1 MKKLLFLFTL
11 LMSLS
16 ISAQSQGLH
25 PMLVEGKA
33 WVYDYHHFEE
43 HEDEPTTETVYP
55 ARYTI
60 LGDTLIDNKSYY
72 KMYREVDNKNTYYAA
87 YREDGLKV
95 FARFPLINEDII
107 VADFEYS
114 GLYDPDGYGDNV
126 SYSAVEEYVDY
137 IEINGIKY
145 RRHTYYEDNKENKL
159 VIGVEG
165 IGYTKY
171 GLQYPSIYGPEPDC
185 LCDYKVFTSCEMNGE
200 CIFTN
205 EDFYKEAVAQEHE
218 YIPFLAEGK
227 VWKYSYHAM
236 NGNTYNK
243 YLTVKGDTQ
252 IDTKSYKKIVD
263 EETGSYECAMR
274 EEGSKVYCS
283 QNGNEFLVYDFG
295 LNVGDTFETSNVN
308 ATVVAVK
315 DILVGG
321 RSFRVLDVRDNDT
334 NISNWWVEGIGGM
347 NYLTNSIRVP
357 GDNYTFLQCQLGE
370 EVLFSQQDFLTLPD
384 LFAQEYFPEGTKWT
398 EIRLDTLKYDSW
410 YSKVGEEWV
419 PNFETVEYRVQGEYT
434 DMDWVY
440 RKVFTNGP
448 TWTDSLTLMI
458 QEVDNRVLVSVPT
471 HNYLEEFYVPFP
483 GTAYQFDW
491 SVGKG
496 LYYEDILES
505 NTTSEYPYHCYYGII
520 DEIKEGIFG
529 GVCSLKYV
537 DLNGKAPVNPQEPG
551 NTDTEGGRIIQGIG
565 ITEWKSGECLFGPPN
580 PYGALR
586 MFDYDRWGLSPE
598 RHYRSMLVHFERNGE
613 VLYDVW
619 PKKEIVYRPFVED
632 NKEWTMVYMT
642 TRPPEEDQQTFHYK
656 QIKLGSEIE
665 VDGMTFKQIV
675 CSNWENGQNGPEDWK
690 ETEEYLGEADGKV
703 YLYNQQ
709 SKNTVQIMDFTLQV
723 GDTYR
728 QTTTG
733 DPNNGYMDFVVTA
746 VTDTLIATSSDKTLR
761 RCLYLS
767 RPGLTTV
774 DDVWIEGIG
783 SLVGGVYGSLVQ
795 LMAGAIP
802 SLRKCQKGEQT
813 LYEAYHPFLK
823 EGKTWN
829 CQEYYNSIWD
839 NERWTKNVSYV
850 INGTTEI
857 DGKTYYKLYRVS
869 EESNKYYCALREE
882 DRKVWQYT
890 SYNGDHLLYDF
901 GMSIGDS
908 YKPSNELYYYYQ
920 LAAIEPMQF
929 HNNQLLNVFTY
940 DIFLQYD
947 PTNPALYFESTPIVE
962 GVGCL
967 EGWNIT
973 TLYAA
978 QASNGIVHGENFLS
992 CYEDGKCIFTADDFN
1007 KLANPEP
1014 DIAYRPFVEEGKV
1027 WKIGRSDSG
1036 NPVQL
1041 VEYYYFDGDT
1051 IIDGKTCKQMM
1062 CQRYVSPAHPDY
1074 ENLSQQPS
1082 LGYEKAYYE
1091 EDQKVY
1097 VYDEIS
1103 QSMIL
1108 MYDFSLD
1115 AYETLNLLHGTYI
1128 IGPRQ
1133 TGGLAGFKGVYRD
1146 LMRCTGEGEKVH
1158 STFWMEGVGG
1168 IDGPTINED
1177 VDHSHFLMSCSV
1189 GDEVIYLNDEYEDG
1203 ATPEA
1208 MEAPKSR
1215 FDFTHTIKIQPKT
1228 PKRSEEEESLYGEYN
1243 NLRLGIRLDPLND
1256 AYQVTITNE
1265 SGQVVYEK
1273 SINAGNIVG
1282 LDIDISTYA
1291 KGRYTVTVENSNEL
1305 FTGEFDA
1312 LETGIK
1318 EISNNKEAKE
1328 NYIYNLQGQRLN
1340 SLQKGINIVNGR
1352 KVYY

>member
-1 MKKLLFLFTL
+1 MRILLSLFTL

-72 KMYREVDNKNTYYAA
+72 KMYRKVDNKNTYYAA

-448 TWTDSLTLMI
+448 TWTDSLALMI
-458 QEVDNRVLVSVPT
+458 LEKDNRVLVSVPT

>member
-72 KMYREVDNKNTYYAA
+72 KMYRKVDNKNTYYAA

-580 PYGALR
+580 PYGALS
-586 MFDYDRWGLSPE
+586 MFDYGRQNLYPE

-1318 EISNNKEAKE
+1318 EISNNKEVKK

>member
-11 LMSLS
+11 MLS
-16 ISAQSQGLH
+16 PLLVSAQTVSDYSYH
-25 PMLVEGKA
+25 PFLKEGKT
-33 WVYDYHHFEE
+33 WNCQEYYNS
-43 HEDEPTTETVYP
+43 
-55 ARYTI
+55 I
-60 LGDTLIDNKSYY
+60 WDNERWTK
-72 KMYREVDNKNTYYAA
+72 
-87 YREDGLKV
+87 
-95 FARFPLINEDII
+95 
-107 VADFEYS
+107 
-114 GLYDPDGYGDNV
+114 NV
-126 SYSAVEEYVDY
+126 SYV
-137 IEINGIKY
+137 INGTTEIDGK
-145 RRHTYYEDNKENKL
+145 TYYKLYRVSEEGNKYYCALREEDRKVWQYTSYNGDHL
-159 VIGVEG
+159 LYDFGMSIGDSYKPSNDLYYYYQLAAIEPMQFHNNQLLNVFTYDIFLQYDPTSPALYFESTPIVEG
-165 IGYTKY
+165 VG
-171 GLQYPSIYGPEPDC
+171 C
-185 LCDYKVFTSCEMNGE
+185 LEGWNITTLYAAQASNGIVHGENFLSCYEDEE
-200 CIFTN
+200 CIFTK
-205 EDFYKEAVAQEHE
+205 EDFDKA
-218 YIPFLAEGK
+218 
-227 VWKYSYHAM
+227 
-236 NGNTYNK
+236 
-243 YLTVKGDTQ
+243 
-252 IDTKSYKKIVD
+252 KIH
-263 EETGSYECAMR
+263 
-274 EEGSKVYCS
+274 
-283 QNGNEFLVYDFG
+283 
-295 LNVGDTFETSNVN
+295 
-308 ATVVAVK
+308 
-315 DILVGG
+315 
-321 RSFRVLDVRDNDT
+321 
-334 NISNWWVEGIGGM
+334 
-347 NYLTNSIRVP
+347 
-357 GDNYTFLQCQLGE
+357 
-370 EVLFSQQDFLTLPD
+370 
-384 LFAQEYFPEGTKWT
+384 EYFPEGTKWT
-398 EIRLDTLKYDSW
+398 EIRLDTLKYNSW
-410 YSKVGEEWV
+410 YSKVGDEWV
-419 PNFETVEYRVQGEYT
+419 PNFETIEYKVQGEYT
-434 DMDWVY
+434 KYDDVFKCVY
-440 RKVFTNGP
+440 SNGP
-448 TWTDSLTLMI
+448 TWTDSLTLII

-471 HNYLEEFYVPFP
+471 YDYLEKLYVPCP

-491 SVGKG
+491 SIGKE
-496 LYYEDILES
+496 LYYEDIEHS
-505 NTTSEYPYHCYYGII
+505 NTTDMWSYHFYYGTIYQI
-520 DEIKEGIFG
+520 MKDDFG
-529 GVCSLKYV
+529 GVRPLNYV
-537 DLNGKAPVNPQEPG
+537 DLKGKAPQSEDPITSNI
-551 NTDTEGGRIIQGIG
+551 DTEGGRIIQGIG
-565 ITEWKSGECLFGPPN
+565 ITEWKDGECLFGPPN

-619 PKKEIVYRPFVED
+619 PKKEVVYRPFVED

-813 LYEAYHPFLK
+813 LYEAYHSFLK

-829 CQEYYNSIWD
+829 CQDYYKNYMD
-839 NERWTKNVSYV
+839 DVEWTKDVSYV

-857 DGKTYYKLYRVS
+857 DGKTYYKMYRVTEEGS
-869 EESNKYYCALREE
+869 EYYCALREE
-882 DRKVWQYT
+882 NRKVWM
-890 SYNGDHLLYDF
+890 NRHEENFLLYDF
-901 GMSIGDS
+901 DMSVGDS
-908 YKPSNELYYYYQ
+908 YQPTSEPLYYRLTAIKPVRFHYDQ
-920 LAAIEPMQF
+920 LF
-929 HNNQLLNVFTY
+929 NVLYY
-940 DIFLQYD
+940 DIWEQWYYSE
-947 PTNPALYFESTPIVE
+947 PANYFASAHIVE
-962 GVGCL
+962 GVGCKV
-967 EGWNIT
+967 GWNIT
-973 TLYAA
+973 QLYEPQPTDGSISEHTL
-978 QASNGIVHGENFLS
+978 LS

-1007 KLANPEP
+1007 KLPKSGSGMP
-1014 DIAYRPFVEEGKV
+1014 YRPFIEEDKV
-1027 WKIGRSDSG
+1027 WKVGTVPSSPG
-1036 NPVQL
+1036 NPVQI
-1041 VEYYYFDGDT
+1041 VDYYYLDGDT
-1051 IIDGKTCKQMM
+1051 IIDGKTYKQMW
-1062 CQRYVSPAHPDY
+1062 CQRYVSPNYPDY
-1074 ENLSQQPS
+1074 DYMSQQPS
-1082 LGYEKAYYE
+1082 LSKVGAWYE
-1091 EDQKVY
+1091 ENQKVY
-1097 VYDEIS
+1097 FYDEDH
-1103 QSMIL
+1103 QVVQL
-1108 MYDFSLD
+1108 KYDFSLD
-1115 AYETLNLLHGTYI
+1115 PIATLNFLNGEFV
-1128 IGPRQ
+1128 IGPKL
-1133 TGGLAGFKGVYRD
+1133 TGLEGFKGVYRD
-1146 LMRCTGEGEKVH
+1146 IMTAQNGDYCT
-1158 STFWMEGVGG
+1158 TWLEGVGG
-1168 IDGPTINED
+1168 IDGPTRNIYDDTMDCIPE
-1177 VDHSHFLMSCSV
+1177 FLMSCTV

-1282 LDIDISTYA
+1282 LDIDISAYA

-1318 EISNNKEAKE
+1318 EISNNKKAKD

-1340 SLQKGINIVNGR
+1340 SLQKGINVVNGR

>member
-11 LMSLS
+11 MLS
-16 ISAQSQGLH
+16 PLLVSAQTVSDYSYH
-25 PMLVEGKA
+25 PFLKEGKT
-33 WVYDYHHFEE
+33 WNCQEYYNS
-43 HEDEPTTETVYP
+43 
-55 ARYTI
+55 I
-60 LGDTLIDNKSYY
+60 WDNERWTK
-72 KMYREVDNKNTYYAA
+72 
-87 YREDGLKV
+87 
-95 FARFPLINEDII
+95 
-107 VADFEYS
+107 
-114 GLYDPDGYGDNV
+114 NV
-126 SYSAVEEYVDY
+126 SYV
-137 IEINGIKY
+137 INGTTEIDGK
-145 RRHTYYEDNKENKL
+145 TYYKLYRVSEESNKYYCALREEDRKVWQYTSYNGDHL
-159 VIGVEG
+159 LYDFGMSIGDSYKPSNELYYYYQLAAIEPMQFHNNQLLNVFTYDIFLQYDPTNPALYFESTPIVEG
-165 IGYTKY
+165 VG
-171 GLQYPSIYGPEPDC
+171 C
-185 LCDYKVFTSCEMNGE
+185 LKGWNITTLYEAQASNGIVHGENFLSCYEDEE
-200 CIFTN
+200 CIFTK
-205 EDFYKEAVAQEHE
+205 EDFEKA
-218 YIPFLAEGK
+218 
-227 VWKYSYHAM
+227 
-236 NGNTYNK
+236 
-243 YLTVKGDTQ
+243 
-252 IDTKSYKKIVD
+252 KIH
-263 EETGSYECAMR
+263 
-274 EEGSKVYCS
+274 
-283 QNGNEFLVYDFG
+283 
-295 LNVGDTFETSNVN
+295 
-308 ATVVAVK
+308 
-315 DILVGG
+315 
-321 RSFRVLDVRDNDT
+321 
-334 NISNWWVEGIGGM
+334 
-347 NYLTNSIRVP
+347 
-357 GDNYTFLQCQLGE
+357 
-370 EVLFSQQDFLTLPD
+370 
-384 LFAQEYFPEGTKWT
+384 EYFPEGTKWT
-398 EIRLDTLKYDSW
+398 EIRLDTLKYNSW
-410 YSKVGEEWV
+410 YSKVGDEWV
-419 PNFETVEYRVQGEYT
+419 PNFEKIEYKVQGEYT
-434 DMDWVY
+434 KYDDVFKCVY
-440 RKVFTNGP
+440 SNGP

-471 HNYLEEFYVPFP
+471 YDYLEKLYVPCP

-491 SVGKG
+491 SIGKE
-496 LYYEDILES
+496 LYYEDIEHS
-505 NTTSEYPYHCYYGII
+505 NTTDMWSYHFYYGTIYQI
-520 DEIKEGIFG
+520 MKGDFG
-529 GVCSLKYV
+529 GVRPLNYV
-537 DLNGKAPVNPQEPG
+537 DLEGKAPQSKDPITSNI
-551 NTDTEGGRIIQGIG
+551 DTEGGRIIQGIG
-565 ITEWKSGECLFGPPN
+565 ITEWKDGECLFGPPN

-829 CQEYYNSIWD
+829 CQDYYKNYMD
-839 NERWTKNVSYV
+839 DVEWTKDVSYV

-857 DGKTYYKLYRVS
+857 DGKTYYKMYRVTEEGS
-869 EESNKYYCALREE
+869 EYYCALREE
-882 DRKVWQYT
+882 NRKVWM
-890 SYNGDHLLYDF
+890 NRDEGDVLLYDF
-901 GMSIGDS
+901 DMSVGDS
-908 YKPSNELYYYYQ
+908 YQPTSEPLYYRLTAIKPVRFHYDQ
-920 LAAIEPMQF
+920 LF
-929 HNNQLLNVFTY
+929 NVLYY
-940 DIFLQYD
+940 DIWEQWYYSE
-947 PTNPALYFESTPIVE
+947 PANYFASAHIVE
-962 GVGCL
+962 GVGCKV
-967 EGWNIT
+967 GWNIT
-973 TLYAA
+973 QLYEPQPTDGSISEHTL
-978 QASNGIVHGENFLS
+978 LS
-992 CYEDGKCIFTADDFN
+992 CYEDGKCIFTAEDFN

-1318 EISNNKEAKE
+1318 EISNNKEVKE

>member
-11 LMSLS
+11 MLS
-16 ISAQSQGLH
+16 PLLVSAQTVSDYSYH
-25 PMLVEGKA
+25 PFLKEGKT
-33 WVYDYHHFEE
+33 WNCQEYYNS
-43 HEDEPTTETVYP
+43 
-55 ARYTI
+55 I
-60 LGDTLIDNKSYY
+60 WDNERWTK
-72 KMYREVDNKNTYYAA
+72 
-87 YREDGLKV
+87 
-95 FARFPLINEDII
+95 
-107 VADFEYS
+107 
-114 GLYDPDGYGDNV
+114 NV
-126 SYSAVEEYVDY
+126 SYV
-137 IEINGIKY
+137 INGTTEIDGK
-145 RRHTYYEDNKENKL
+145 TYYKLYRVSEESNKYYCALREEDRKVWQYTSYNGDHL
-159 VIGVEG
+159 LYDFGMSIGDSYKPSNEQYYYYQLAAIEPMQFHNNQLLNVFTYDIFLQYDPTNPALYFESTPIVEG
-165 IGYTKY
+165 VG
-171 GLQYPSIYGPEPDC
+171 C
-185 LCDYKVFTSCEMNGE
+185 LKGWNITTLYAAQASNGIVHGENFLSCYEDEE
-200 CIFTN
+200 CIFTK
-205 EDFYKEAVAQEHE
+205 EDFEKA
-218 YIPFLAEGK
+218 
-227 VWKYSYHAM
+227 
-236 NGNTYNK
+236 
-243 YLTVKGDTQ
+243 
-252 IDTKSYKKIVD
+252 KIH
-263 EETGSYECAMR
+263 
-274 EEGSKVYCS
+274 
-283 QNGNEFLVYDFG
+283 
-295 LNVGDTFETSNVN
+295 
-308 ATVVAVK
+308 
-315 DILVGG
+315 
-321 RSFRVLDVRDNDT
+321 
-334 NISNWWVEGIGGM
+334 
-347 NYLTNSIRVP
+347 
-357 GDNYTFLQCQLGE
+357 
-370 EVLFSQQDFLTLPD
+370 
-384 LFAQEYFPEGTKWT
+384 EYFPEGTKWT
-398 EIRLDTLKYDSW
+398 EIRLDTLKYNSW
-410 YSKVGEEWV
+410 YSKVGDEWV
-419 PNFETVEYRVQGEYT
+419 PNFEKIEYKVQGEYT
-434 DMDWVY
+434 KYDDVFKCVY
-440 RKVFTNGP
+440 SNGP

-565 ITEWKSGECLFGPPN
+565 ITEWKDGECLFGPPN

-690 ETEEYLGEADGKV
+690 ETKEYLGEADGKV

-829 CQEYYNSIWD
+829 CQDYYKNYMD
-839 NERWTKNVSYV
+839 DVEWTKDVSYV

-857 DGKTYYKLYRVS
+857 DGKTYYKMYRVTEEGS
-869 EESNKYYCALREE
+869 EYYCALREE
-882 DRKVWQYT
+882 NRKVWM
-890 SYNGDHLLYDF
+890 NRDEGDVLLYDF
-901 GMSIGDS
+901 DMSVGDS
-908 YKPSNELYYYYQ
+908 YQPTSEPLYYRLTAIKPVRFHYDQ
-920 LAAIEPMQF
+920 LF
-929 HNNQLLNVFTY
+929 NVLYY
-940 DIFLQYD
+940 DIWEQWYYSE
-947 PTNPALYFESTPIVE
+947 PANYFASAHIVE
-962 GVGCL
+962 GVGCKV
-967 EGWNIT
+967 GWNIT
-973 TLYAA
+973 QLYEPQPTDGSISEHTL
-978 QASNGIVHGENFLS
+978 LS

-1291 KGRYTVTVENSNEL
+1291 KGRYTLTVENSNEL

-1318 EISNNKEAKE
+1318 EISNNKEVKE